1 LAGKAAGSPAAVG
14 HIWLAKPKR
23 DHNRKSRATLRA
35 AHHFAIWPA
44 IPFPIFPDAAL
55 LAIIKSYYQHK
66 EDKVNS
72 TADYHNKEYLLAL
85 PA

>member
-1 LAGKAAGSPAAVG
+1 
-14 HIWLAKPKR
+14 
-23 DHNRKSRATLRA
+23 
-35 AHHFAIWPA
+35 
-44 IPFPIFPDAAL
+44 L